1 MDVANA
7 TRTNGKAYD
16 ASLNSIVIRRLCHRR
31 GLRARKQVD
40 FATICI
46 GPDVHPGK
54 VCRRMKAKESG
65 DVVRMHGLLSFS
77 AC

>member
-1 MDVANA
+1 MDVVNA
-7 TRTNGKAYD
+7 TCTNGKAYD
-16 ASLNSIVIRRLCHRR
+16 AILSSIVIRRPRHRK

-54 VCRRMKAKESG
+54 VYRRMKTKESG
-65 DVVRMHGLLSFS
+65 DAVRMYVLLS
-77 AC
+77 